1 MPKPR
6 RANSNQSMSDST
18 ASHGE
23 SEKECKGC
31 GAQRLLTYFGKHIGG
46 AGGIRARCKPCLN
59 EDSRDHY
66 QRMCSEQEP
75 ASDTE
80 PVMKGPK
87 CYEPIVPGS
96 DLYVMALSTDPDG
109 AFHGLKV
116 GRSGNI
122 PQRANNLCES
132 MPFSIIVLLVIPGAG
147 HIEKAVHALL
157 EPTRNTAGR
166 GREWFKSTL
175 PNILHAV
182 GCAMQSHHTANGR
195 PAPVTTGA
203 E

>member
-1 MPKPR
+1 
-6 RANSNQSMSDST
+6 
-18 ASHGE
+18 
-23 SEKECKGC
+23 
-31 GAQRLLTYFGKHIGG
+31 
-46 AGGIRARCKPCLN
+46 
-59 EDSRDHY
+59 
-66 QRMCSEQEP
+66 MCSEQEP

-80 PVMKGPK
+80 PGSKRPK
-87 CYEPIVPGS
+87 CFEPTIPGS

-132 MPFSIIVLLVIPGAG
+132 MPFSIIVLLVIPGGG
-147 HIEKAVHALL
+147 HIEKAVHTLL

-166 GREWFKSTL
+166 GREWFKTTL

-182 GCAMQSHHTANGR
+182 ACSLQSRPNVNGG
-195 PAPVTTGA
+195 PASVTTGA

>member
-1 MPKPR
+1 MHGVRCPAPIERSRETSKWGGGL
-6 RANSNQSMSDST
+6 RA
-18 ASHGE
+18 
-23 SEKECKGC
+23 K
-31 GAQRLLTYFGKHIGG
+31 
-46 AGGIRARCKPCLN
+46 CKPCLN
-59 EDSRDHY
+59 EESRDHY
-66 QRMCSEQEP
+66 HKIADPEHTSE
-75 ASDTE
+75 DTE
-80 PVMKGPK
+80 PPLKRSK
-87 CYEPIVPGS
+87 CFEPIVPRS

-122 PQRANNLCES
+122 PQRANTLCES
-132 MPFSIIVLLVIPGAG
+132 NPFTIIVLLVIPGGG

-157 EPTRNTAGR
+157 EPTRNATGR
-166 GREWFKSTL
+166 GREWFRTSL

-182 GCAMQSHHTANGR
+182 ACAMQSHTNVNGG